1 MNNKSIIINKD
12 FDPAI
17 LQTII
22 KRYWWWPVLFV
33 VLFST
38 ISYFFLRYTKPT
50 YESSLVIQLDNQ
62 DNAKDIIELE
72 NINSK
77 QDDISSEIE
86 LMRSQFMFERAIK
99 RINYNVSLFSK
110 GQFLTEEKY
119 LSSSFYVTPF
129 ELKDSSLIN
138 VPVYVDFDG
147 KSLSVHY
154 THLGTNYSL
163 KSTLNERIINQHF
176 NISIDSP
183 NPGEFKDESDDN
195 ELYFIFNSVESYA
208 ARLLPSL
215 QIAPVDPEAK
225 TIQITFQGNNPQL
238 CHDISLAVAESFIE
252 YDEEV
257 KRKGSENILLFI
269 DQQLDS
275 LAGEL
280 KSSKDS
286 LMLYQRKSKLPD
298 PDAVGTTITGNISK
312 LQDQQFEIDE
322 EIRSLNLVSAKLKS
336 DPNRLDIYRLLPEM
350 LGKSYEQSLTGQ
362 ITSLYELLEKKEDL
376 LYRVTDENS
385 EVKALNS
392 KIQTKLNSIRKSVAA
407 ILERLYANSR
417 AVQAKIQGFEG
428 EFFELPEKKME
439 FSRLKNVQDLNEK
452 YFTLLTEKKV
462 LYSISDAGY
471 ASNNRI
477 LSRPAVNNTPVS
489 PNRKLIYITFV
500 FFGIVIGLGIMFF
513 KYLTFNEINM
523 LDDLKKLLPSRASI
537 LGAVPL
543 FKSEMEFSQLVVND
557 SPKSMLAESMR
568 KIRTNLSYI
577 HPNYKTIAIS
587 SSISGE
593 GKTFVALNLAGII
606 AMSGKKTILL
616 DLDLRKPKVHLGL
629 NTNNNYGMSGLII
642 NKFTLEQCIQQS
654 SIDNLDFITAGPI
667 PPNPAELLLS
677 HRFKEIVEELKQ
689 SYDVIIIDNPPIGLV
704 SDGIKSLTEA
714 DIPIY
719 VFKSHY
725 SKRNFAYRVKELFEM
740 QQLNQLNVILNGV
753 QTTKRSS
760 YGYGYGYGYNYGY
773 GYYEGDDEIEK
784 GNWVKRILK
793 SIASKF
799 KK

>member
-1 MNNKSIIINKD
+1 M
-12 FDPAI
+12 
-17 LQTII
+17 
-22 KRYWWWPVLFV
+22 
-33 VLFST
+33 
-38 ISYFFLRYTKPT
+38 
-50 YESSLVIQLDNQ
+50 VIQLDNQ

-77 QDDISSEIE
+77 KDDISSEIE
-86 LMRSQFMFERAIK
+86 LMRSQFMFEKAIK
-99 RINYNVSLFSK
+99 RTSYNVSLFSK
-110 GQFLTEEKY
+110 GQVLTEEKY

-138 VPVYVDFDG
+138 VPIVVAFDG
-147 KSLSVHY
+147 KIISVNY
-154 THLGTNYSL
+154 AHLGKNYTL
-163 KSTLNERIINQHF
+163 KGKLNERLSNSHF
-176 NISIDSP
+176 EISIDSP
-183 NPGEFKDESDDN
+183 NPGEFKDESSDN
-195 ELYFIFNSVESYA
+195 ELYFVFNSVESYA

-215 QIAPVDPEAK
+215 QIFPVDPEAK

-238 CHDISLAVAESFIE
+238 CHDITLAVAEAFIE

-257 KRKGSENILLFI
+257 KRKGSENILMFI

-286 LMLYQRKSKLPD
+286 LMLYQRRSNLPD
-298 PDAVGTTITGNISK
+298 PDAVGTSISENISK
-312 LQDQQFEIDE
+312 LQDQQFELDE
-322 EIRSLNLVSAKLKS
+322 EIRSLNLVSSKLKS
-336 DPNRLDIYRLLPEM
+336 EPNRLDIYRLLPEM

-362 ITSLYELLEKKEDL
+362 ITGLYDLLEKKEDL

-417 AVQAKIQGFEG
+417 SIQGKIQSFEG

-439 FSRLKNVQDLNEK
+439 FSRLKNIQDLNEK

-489 PNRKLIYITFV
+489 PNRKLIYVTFV

-537 LGAVPL
+537 LGGVPL
-543 FKSEMEFSQLVVND
+543 FKSEMEFSQLVVHE

-577 HPNYKTIAIS
+577 HPDYKTIAIS

-642 NKFTLEQCIQQS
+642 NKFTLEQCIQHS
-654 SIDNLDFITAGPI
+654 TIENLDFITAGPI
-667 PPNPAELLLS
+667 PPNPSELLLS
-677 HRFKEIVEELKQ
+677 DRFKEIVEELKQ
-689 SYDVIIIDNPPIGLV
+689 TYDVIIIDNPPIGLV
-704 SDGIKSLTEA
+704 SDGIKNLTEA

-725 SKRNFAYRVKELFEM
+725 SKRNFAFRVKELFEM

-753 QTTKRSS
+753 QTSKRSS
-760 YGYGYGYGYNYGY
+760 AYGYGYGYNYGY
-773 GYYEGDDEIEK
+773 GYYEGDSEIEK
-784 GNWVKRILK
+784 GNLLNRMWSFIR
-793 SIASKF
+793 SKF
-799 KK
+799 SR

>member
-1 MNNKSIIINKD
+1 
-12 FDPAI
+12 
-17 LQTII
+17 
-22 KRYWWWPVLFV
+22 
-33 VLFST
+33 
-38 ISYFFLRYTKPT
+38 
-50 YESSLVIQLDNQ
+50 VIQLDNQ

-99 RINYNVSLFSK
+99 RTSYNVSLFSK
-110 GQFLTEEKY
+110 GQVLTEEKY

-138 VPVYVDFDG
+138 VPIFVAFDG
-147 KSLSVHY
+147 KSISVNY
-154 THLGTNYSL
+154 AHLGKNYAL
-163 KSTLNERIINQHF
+163 KGKLNERLSNTHF
-176 NISIDSP
+176 EISIDSP
-183 NPGEFKDESDDN
+183 IPSEFKDESSDN
-195 ELYFIFNSVESYA
+195 ELYFVFNSVESYA

-215 QIAPVDPEAK
+215 QIVPVDPEAK

-238 CHDISLAVAESFIE
+238 CHDISLAVAEAFIE

-257 KRKGSENILLFI
+257 KRKGSENILQFI

-286 LMLYQRKSKLPD
+286 LMLYQRQSNLPD
-298 PDAVGTTITGNISK
+298 PEAVGTTISENISK

-322 EIRSLNLVSAKLKS
+322 EIRSLNLVSSKLKS
-336 DPNRLDIYRLLPEM
+336 DPNRLEIYRLLPEM

-362 ITSLYELLEKKEDL
+362 IASLYDLLEKKEDL

-417 AVQAKIQGFEG
+417 SVQGKIQGFES

-439 FSRLKNVQDLNEK
+439 FSRLKNIQDLNEK

-489 PNRKLIYITFV
+489 PNRKLIYVTFV

-537 LGAVPL
+537 LGGVPL
-543 FKSEMEFSQLVVND
+543 FKSEMEFSQLVVHE

-577 HPNYKTIAIS
+577 KPDYKTIAIS

-642 NKFTLEQCIQQS
+642 NKFTLEQCIQHS
-654 SIDNLDFITAGPI
+654 TIEDLDFITAGPI
-667 PPNPAELLLS
+667 PPNPSELLLS
-677 HRFKEIVEELKQ
+677 DRFKEIVEELKQ
-689 SYDVIIIDNPPIGLV
+689 TYDVIIIDNPPIGLV
-704 SDGIKSLTEA
+704 SDGIKNLTEA

-725 SKRNFAYRVKELFEM
+725 SKRNFAFRVKELFEM

-753 QTTKRSS
+753 QTSKRSS
-760 YGYGYGYGYNYGY
+760 AYGYGYGYNYGY
-773 GYYEGDDEIEK
+773 GYYEGDSEIEK
-784 GNWVKRILK
+784 GNLLNRLWSFI
-793 SIASKF
+793 SSKF
-799 KK
+799 RR

>member
-12 FDPAI
+12 YDPAI

-38 ISYFFLRYTKPT
+38 VAYFFLRYTKPT
-50 YESSLVIQLDNQ
+50 YESSMVIQLDNQ

-77 QDDISSEIE
+77 KDDISSEIE
-86 LMRSQFMFERAIK
+86 LMRSQFMFEKAIK
-99 RINYNVSLFSK
+99 RTSYNVSLFSK
-110 GQFLTEEKY
+110 GQVLTEEKY

-138 VPVYVDFDG
+138 VPIVVAFDG
-147 KSLSVHY
+147 KIISVNY
-154 THLGTNYSL
+154 AHLGKNYAL
-163 KSTLNERIINQHF
+163 KGKLNERLSNSHF
-176 NISIDSP
+176 EISIDSP
-183 NPGEFKDESDDN
+183 NPGEFKDESSDN
-195 ELYFIFNSVESYA
+195 ELYFVFNSVESYA

-215 QIAPVDPEAK
+215 QIFPVDPEAK

-238 CHDISLAVAESFIE
+238 CHDITLAVAEAFIE

-257 KRKGSENILLFI
+257 KRKGSENILMFI

-286 LMLYQRKSKLPD
+286 LMLYQRRSNLPD
-298 PDAVGTTITGNISK
+298 PDAVGTSISENISK
-312 LQDQQFEIDE
+312 LQDQQFELDE
-322 EIRSLNLVSAKLKS
+322 EIRSLNLVSSKLKS
-336 DPNRLDIYRLLPEM
+336 EPNRLDIYRLLPEM

-362 ITSLYELLEKKEDL
+362 ITGLYDLLEKKEDL

-417 AVQAKIQGFEG
+417 SIQGKIQSFEG

-439 FSRLKNVQDLNEK
+439 FSRLKNIQDLNEK

-489 PNRKLIYITFV
+489 PNRKLIYVTFV

-537 LGAVPL
+537 LGGVPL
-543 FKSEMEFSQLVVND
+543 FKSEMEFSQLVVHE

-577 HPNYKTIAIS
+577 HPDYKTIAIS

-642 NKFTLEQCIQQS
+642 NKFTLEQCIQHS
-654 SIDNLDFITAGPI
+654 TIENLDFITAGPI
-667 PPNPAELLLS
+667 PPNPSELLLS
-677 HRFKEIVEELKQ
+677 DRFKEIVEELKQ
-689 SYDVIIIDNPPIGLV
+689 TYDVIIIDNPPIGLV
-704 SDGIKSLTEA
+704 SDGIKNLTEA

-725 SKRNFAYRVKELFEM
+725 SKRNFAFRVKELFEM

-753 QTTKRSS
+753 QTSKRSS
-760 YGYGYGYGYNYGY
+760 AYGYGYGYNYGY
-773 GYYEGDDEIEK
+773 GYYEGDSEIEK
-784 GNWVKRILK
+784 GNLLNRIW
-793 SIASKF
+793 SFIRSKF
-799 KK
+799 SR